1 MSGKFAA
8 FLEIW
13 RKVKETFW
21 LIYFSIFNVL
31 YFAVL
36 LSPIVLGSIGLLI
49 LTPHR
54 PYILY
59 LFLGIVAVVILLA
72 PIVRF
77 LLVRAR
83 LRTKLRCVCS
93 QSGFTL
99 KLRHTFFVSR
109 RRPSGK
115 VDLTVATPKT
125 LFEVTFFPS
134 STRFSA
140 LEFSKHLVSWR
151 RVSRLKFS
159 PGKRVTLS
167 GHTVR
172 SNEIKKSGGLLKKFH
187 PLEIDNTDMKQKSNL
202 ISRRTRR
209 VILLSP
215 VPGEVRHLDEYGSYR
230 EIENGDGVGNRTI
243 YTGSGFVNMLDRL
256 CRDPE

>member
-1 MSGKFAA
+1 MLERLKKII
-8 FLEIW
+8 EIW
-13 RKVKETFW
+13 RKIKETFW

-59 LFLGIVAVVILLA
+59 LFLGVVAVVILLA

-77 LLVRAR
+77 LIVRAR
-83 LRTKLRCVCS
+83 LRTKLRRVCA

-99 KLRHTFFVSR
+99 KLRRSFFVSR
-109 RRPSGK
+109 RRASGK

-125 LFEVTFFPS
+125 LFEVTFLPS

-140 LEFSKHLVSWR
+140 LEFSTNIDAYR
-151 RVSRLKFS
+151 RVSRIGFS
-159 PGKRVTLS
+159 PRKQVTRR
-167 GHTVR
+167 GQTVR

-187 PLEIDNTDMKQKSNL
+187 SLEIDNSDMKQKSNL
-202 ISRRTRR
+202 VSRRIRR

-230 EIENGDGVGNRTI
+230 EIENGDGVGNFVI
-243 YTGSGFVNMLDRL
+243 YSGSGFVNMLDRL